1 MTKAQQLQ
9 AAYNK
14 ISAHL
19 MELGGGQ
26 RGMQFSVFEV
36 LTKLR
41 DFATVVTATPRVLGV
56 DESAAFWVMSDM
68 LGRKNWARQALLSVG
83 ELKWANRYYPMR
95 RQANT
100 GKYDMLVGVAG
111 SGGGGFFTERHRR
124 VSRLNTM
131 SLALV
136 ACGGHTNNSRRYLLN
151 EHEKI

>member
-9 AAYNK
+9 NSYNR

-19 MELGGGQ
+19 MQLGGGQ
-26 RGMQFSVFEV
+26 KAMGFSVFEV

-41 DFATVVTATPRVLGV
+41 DFATVVVAKPRVLGV
-56 DESAAFWVMSDM
+56 DESASLWVMSDL
-68 LGRKNWARQALLSVG
+68 LGQRNWARQALLSVG
-83 ELKWANRYYPMR
+83 ELQWANRYYPLR
-95 RQANT
+95 KQHNT
-100 GKYDMLVGVAG
+100 GKYDMLVGVQG
-111 SGGGGFFTERHRR
+111 VGGGGFFTERHRR

>member
-41 DFATVVTATPRVLGV
+41 DFATVVVTTPRVLGV
-56 DESAAFWVMSDM
+56 DESASLWVMSDM
-68 LGRKNWARQALLSVG
+68 LGQRNWARQALLAVG
-83 ELKWANRYYPMR
+83 ETVWGNRYYPMR

-100 GKYDMLVGVAG
+100 GKYDMLVGVQG
-111 SGGGGFFTERHRR
+111 VGGGGFFTQRHRR

-136 ACGGHTNNSRRYLLN
+136 ACGGHTNNARRYLLN

>member
-9 AAYNK
+9 NSYNR
-14 ISAHL
+14 ISAYL

-41 DFATVVTATPRVLGV
+41 DFATVVVAKPRVLGV

-68 LGRKNWARQALLSVG
+68 LGQRNWARQALLSVG
-83 ELKWANRYYPMR
+83 ETVWANKYYPMR
-95 RQANT
+95 KQHNT

-111 SGGGGFFTERHRR
+111 HGGGGHFTERHRR

-136 ACGGHTNNSRRYLLN
+136 ACGGHTNNNRRYLLT
-151 EHEKI
+151 ESEKI

>member
-9 AAYNK
+9 NSYNR

-26 RGMQFSVFEV
+26 KAMGYSVFEV

-41 DFATVVTATPRVLGV
+41 DFATVVVATPRVLGV
-56 DESAAFWVMSDM
+56 DESAAFWVMSDL

-83 ELKWANRYYPMR
+83 ELQWANRYYPLR
-95 RQANT
+95 KQHNT
-100 GKYDMLVGVAG
+100 GTYDMLVGVNG
-111 SGGGGFFTERHRR
+111 VRGGGLFTERHRR

-136 ACGGHTNNSRRYLLN
+136 ACGGHTNNARRYLLT
-151 EHEKI
+151 ESEKI